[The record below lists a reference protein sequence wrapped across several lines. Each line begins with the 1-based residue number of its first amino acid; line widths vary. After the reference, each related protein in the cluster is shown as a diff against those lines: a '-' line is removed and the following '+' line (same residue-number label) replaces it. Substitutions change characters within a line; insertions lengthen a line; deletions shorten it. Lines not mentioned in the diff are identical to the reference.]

1 MSEMHELVRQDDAE
15 GFEIEPIVGACA
27 LDQPH
32 HLSAVSQSVASSKNN
47 CGANAVLA
55 TPVSKCVV
63 HGEFIN
69 MGLTFDVLGRPRIL
83 PCPLPSYFVAL
94 MFIIDSAY
102 SSRH

>member
-15 GFEIEPIVGACA
+15 CFEIEPIVGACA

-32 HLSAVSQSVASSKNN
+32 QLECRLPERGIFEEQLRAK
-47 CGANAVLA
+47 AVLA

-63 HGEFIN
+63 RGEFIN
-69 MGLTFDVLGRPRIL
+69 MGLTFDVRGRPRIL
-83 PCPLPSYFVAL
+83 PCPLPSYFAAL
-94 MFIIDSAY
+94 MFIIDTVY